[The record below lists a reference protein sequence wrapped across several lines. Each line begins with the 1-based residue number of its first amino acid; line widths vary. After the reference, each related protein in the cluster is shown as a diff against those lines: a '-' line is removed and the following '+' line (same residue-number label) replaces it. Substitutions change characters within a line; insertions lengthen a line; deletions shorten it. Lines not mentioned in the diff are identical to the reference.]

1 VSEHPSAPSGPLGP
15 LLTPIARRYGFSA
28 CWACGPDNPHGL
40 HLDFQREGNKVVC
53 IHTPPRELA
62 GYGTILHGGVTS
74 TLLDEAMVWAIY
86 GAVERLSM
94 TTELNVRF
102 HAPVRCSVPLTLTG
116 WVIATDRRHATARAE
131 ISDASGSV
139 RASGEGRLRFLSPEA
154 AMRLAAGE

>member
-1 VSEHPSAPSGPLGP
+1 VSERP
-15 LLTPIARRYGFSA
+15 LLTSIARKYGFSA
-28 CWACGPDNPHGL
+28 CWACGPDNPRGL
-40 HLDFQREGNKVVC
+40 HLDFRREGDRVVC
-53 IHTPPRELA
+53 VHTPPPELA

-86 GAVERLSM
+86 GSVERLSM

-102 HAPVRCSVPLTLTG
+102 HAPVRCGVPLTLTA

-131 ISDASGSV
+131 ISDAAGSV

-154 AMRLAAGE
+154 AMRLAGGE